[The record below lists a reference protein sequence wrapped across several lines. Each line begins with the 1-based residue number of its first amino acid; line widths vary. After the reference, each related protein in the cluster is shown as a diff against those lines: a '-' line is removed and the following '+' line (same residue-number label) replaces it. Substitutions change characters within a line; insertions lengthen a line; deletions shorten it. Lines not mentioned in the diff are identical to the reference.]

1 MKGYFKNE
9 GKTKETIDEEGWSH
23 TGVIGE
29 WKTNGSLKIID
40 RKKHIFKLAQGEYVA
55 PERIENVYLTAGCV
69 SQIFVTGDS
78 LKSFLV
84 GIVVPD
90 FEGFS
95 SWCEKNVVGI
105 SGDVEFSELCGNE
118 LVREKVL
125 QELTRVGKVNKLNGF
140 EQVKRIYL
148 ECDPFT
154 AEKGM
159 LTATLK
165 SKRPQLAKFYEGK
178 VEELYEN

>member
-1 MKGYFKNE
+1 MWKKFNIE
-9 GKTKETIDEEGWSH
+9 RF
-23 TGVIGE
+23 IGE

-90 FEGFS
+90 SEGFS
-95 SWCEKNVVGI
+95 SWCEKNVGI
-105 SGDVEFSELCGNE
+105 SGGILGFRSCVVTNWL
-118 LVREKVL
+118 
-125 QELTRVGKVNKLNGF
+125 GKRCWKN
-140 EQVKRIYL
+140 
-148 ECDPFT
+148 
-154 AEKGM
+154 
-159 LTATLK
+159 
-165 SKRPQLAKFYEGK
+165 
-178 VEELYEN
+178 